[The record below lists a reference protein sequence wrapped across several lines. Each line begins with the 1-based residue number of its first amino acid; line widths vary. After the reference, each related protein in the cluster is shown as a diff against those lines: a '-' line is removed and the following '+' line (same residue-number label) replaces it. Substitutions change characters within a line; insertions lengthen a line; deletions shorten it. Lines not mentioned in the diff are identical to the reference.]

1 MKPNIPWEDFWLSMT
16 HAQAVEPG
24 HVAYVHASGEDSWT
38 PWEAADGTFLMV
50 YCSTRQELINLH
62 NASEG
67 HADSM
72 GAQYLRGWP
81 WRLLLDEL
89 PPGASSNRTEFRFPV
104 KRRSDEAA

>member
-1 MKPNIPWEDFWLSMT
+1 MKPSNPYEDFFLSMT

-24 HVAYVHASGEDSWT
+24 STHLIYSSGEDAMT
-38 PWEAADGTFLMV
+38 PWVAADGTLLLV
-50 YCSTRQELINLH
+50 YTSTRQELIALH

-67 HADSM
+67 HADAM
-72 GAQYLRGWP
+72 GAKYLRGWP

-89 PPGASSNRTEFRFPV
+89 SPGSSSNRSEFRFPV

>member
-1 MKPNIPWEDFWLSMT
+1 MKPSNPYEDFWLSMT

-24 HVAYVHASGEDSWT
+24 HVAHVYASGEDALT
-38 PWEAADGTFLMV
+38 PWEAADGTLLLV
-50 YCSTRQELINLH
+50 YTSTRQELINLH

-104 KRRSDEAA
+104 KQPSGAAA